1 MAGMPKSDLIRKR
14 LLKRQQYGIY
24 RLLYQRSEKI
34 NSKLIMFKSKQTN
47 QSGFTLIEILVV
59 IGIIAVLAAIVLIA
73 INPSRQFAQARNA
86 QRTSDASAILNAVGQ
101 YIADNKGVLPS
112 AITTT
117 ATEIKKSGGI
127 DLCSTL
133 VPTYMAALSM
143 DPSLTNS
150 VGITDCSSAYT
161 TNYLIAKDSNNRVT
175 ITANGTENPPATT
188 TIVVT
193 R

>member
-1 MAGMPKSDLIRKR
+1 ML
-14 LLKRQQYGIY
+14 
-24 RLLYQRSEKI
+24 
-34 NSKLIMFKSKQTN
+34 KSKQTF
-47 QSGFTLIEILVV
+47 QAGFTPHHFLRSATLEKSGAGFTLIEILVV

-112 AITTT
+112 TITTT
-117 ATEIKKSGGI
+117 ATEIKKTGGI
-127 DLCSTL
+127 DLCGTL
-133 VPTYMAALSM
+133 TPTYMAALPM
-143 DPSLTNS
+143 DPSLTDS
-150 VGITDCSSAYT
+150 AGITDCASSYA

-175 ITANGTENPPATT
+175 ITANGTENPPATA
-188 TIVVT
+188 TIIIT